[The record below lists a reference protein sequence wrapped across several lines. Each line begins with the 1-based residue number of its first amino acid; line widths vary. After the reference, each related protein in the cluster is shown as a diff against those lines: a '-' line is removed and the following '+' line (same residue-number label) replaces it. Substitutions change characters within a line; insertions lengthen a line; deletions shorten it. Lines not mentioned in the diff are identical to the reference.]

1 MPEGEI
7 KQSLDLLHAG
17 NEKAPA
23 GAGAFSI
30 SSVSRYCCCGD
41 GD

>member
-1 MPEGEI
+1 MRKGEI
-7 KQSLDLLHAG
+7 KQSLDLLGVG

-23 GAGAFSI
+23 EAGAFSI
-30 SSVSRYCCCGD
+30 SSVSRYCCGD